1 MSTHTTPHMISQT
14 KRLHDSSTA
23 HLKHSQLTPITI
35 ASYPTVAC
43 TSVNVASSTS
53 LTCIAAQSVG
63 IQSIVVTV
71 APLISN
77 DTQSVNPCFTDY
89 ALAYPVPYI
98 TSIVVHTS
106 SPLVNYEP
114 TPITILGFH
123 FGGGVDTS
131 ALFTAFAGVLTPTV
145 TWLNNTAVTLN
156 VNPYLYTEHLTLIA
170 TGSAGALM
178 SNPLNISFPNP
189 TLSSVTI
196 VNKSTRVAVVE
207 GDNLGSPYWTPP
219 FFTSTS
225 DVERPDCVFQSW
237 VTFGRAFSCVFDR
250 AF

>member
-1 MSTHTTPHMISQT
+1 MPTHTTPHMISQT

-23 HLKHSQLTPITI
+23 HLKHSQLTPITN

-89 ALAYPVPYI
+89 ALAHPVPYI
-98 TSIVVHTS
+98 TSIIVHTS

-131 ALFTAFAGVLTPTV
+131 ALFSAFAGVLTPTV

-178 SNPLNISFPNP
+178 SNPLNITFANP
-189 TLSSVTI
+189 RIDAVSV
-196 VNKSTRVAVVE
+196 VNKTTRRLLIE
-207 GDNLGSPYWTPP
+207 GTNLGSSSWPLPS
-219 FFTSTS
+219 FTTIS
-225 DVERPDCVFQSW
+225 DKERPDCTDVAW
-237 VTFGRAFSCVFDR
+237 CVFLAGFNR
-250 AF
+250 QIL